1 MDPETA
7 SMIFILMFWM
17 YVLGLSVRTHRQIK
31 SAWEEQYEL
40 PVTEIQYGDDHREM

>member
-1 MDPETA
+1 MA
-7 SMIFILMFWM
+7 LIFLVCFWM
-17 YVLGLSVRTHRQIK
+17 YVMALGVRTHRQIK